1 MTVEQLQ
8 AQSEKL
14 AQVVEQQKDYTYGK
28 ILAKD
33 ILAGAMPEDNPD
45 LYATVLLYL
54 SQCLWRSG
62 LSKDAM
68 PYAEQALTITKKNDN
83 KDLQARLFSMI
94 GTLYSSMAEYVQA
107 LENYQHALDI
117 DEELGSLTRV
127 ASTKGNIGIVYST
140 LSDFARALAYY
151 QESLRLHQEQENNH
165 GIAGNLHNIGNVYCH
180 LSDYTSAL
188 DYYHKSLDLAKY
200 IGSKSGEA
208 LCVGAIGNVY
218 IHLDDYESALHY
230 YQQSLLLAQ
239 ELDNKKSISICM
251 GNIGNVHLELAH
263 FSEALMYFQ
272 RALDISREVFH
283 KTGEVLWKGNI
294 GCVYLQKKYERYDRI
309 KGEEYVRES
318 IAYFQEHGIKSHE
331 YEMRKILA
339 DLYEEECRWEEFAD
353 QFKKYHELKEQVYSE
368 EVQKCVQNNEYQRII
383 AEKEKQLAIEKT
395 RFQEREAAMKEL
407 QKVNQKLIE
416 ADKAKNDII
425 SIVAHDLKNP
435 LTLIQLRAD
444 ILEKV
449 NKDLTEDALIT
460 SAKNISSIAQH
471 MNKIITNLLDIHA
484 LETGKMPINNVE
496 TDIMPIIHK
505 VIVDNRRS
513 ASEKNIVIETDISND
528 IVWVNVDAL
537 ALYQVLENLLSNAIK
552 FSPKGRSIS
561 VICQVENHEVVI
573 SVKDN
578 GPGISQEDQS
588 KLFGKFQ
595 KLTARPT
602 AGEYSTG
609 LGLSIAKTITEHIGG
624 TLECRSVLGQ
634 GAEFIVR
641 LAQSQMY
648 S

>member
-14 AQVVEQQKDYTYGK
+14 AQVVEQQKDYRYGK
-28 ILAKD
+28 SLAENILAN
-33 ILAGAMPEDNPD
+33 AMPEDNPD

-68 PYAEQALTITKKNDN
+68 PYAEQALTIAKNNAN
-83 KDLQARLFSMI
+83 KDVQARVYSMI
-94 GTLYSSMAEYVQA
+94 GTLYSSMAEYVSA
-107 LENYQHALDI
+107 LENYQYALDI
-117 DEELGSLTRV
+117 DEELGIMARV
-127 ASTKGNIGIVYST
+127 ASSKGNMGIVYST
-140 LSDFARALAYY
+140 LSDFARALSYY
-151 QESLRLHQEQENNH
+151 QESLQLHQELKNNG
-165 GIAGNLHNIGNVYCH
+165 GIAGNLHNIGNVYCY

-188 DYYHKSLDLAKY
+188 EYYHKSLDIAKK

-208 LCVGAIGNVY
+208 LCIGAIGNVY
-218 IHLDDYESALHY
+218 IHLEDNESALRY

-251 GNIGNVHLELAH
+251 GNIGNVHLVLTN
-263 FSEALMYFQ
+263 FSEALIYFQ
-272 RALDISREVFH
+272 SALATAQEVFY
-283 KTGEVLWKGNI
+283 KTGEMLWKGNI
-294 GCVYLQKKYERYDRI
+294 GCVYLQKNYEGYDRS

-318 IAYFQEHGIKSHE
+318 IDYFQQHGIKLHE

-339 DLYEEECRWEEFAD
+339 DVYEQECRWEDFSL
-353 QFKKYHELKEQVYSE
+353 QFKRYHELKEQVYSE
-368 EVQKCVQNNEYQRII
+368 EVKKYLQNNEYQRII

-395 RFQEREAAMKEL
+395 RIQERESAMKEL

-444 ILEKV
+444 LLEKV
-449 NKDLTEDALIT
+449 NKNLTQDALIS
-460 SAKNISSIAQH
+460 SAKNIASIVQH

-484 LETGKMPINNVE
+484 LETGKMPVNNVE
-496 TDIMPIIHK
+496 TDIVPVLLK
-505 VIVDNRRS
+505 VVVDNRRS
-513 ASEKNIVIETDISND
+513 AEAKSIVIETDIPND
-528 IVWVNVDAL
+528 MIWVNVDAL
-537 ALYQVLENLLSNAIK
+537 ALYQVLENLVSNAIK
-552 FSPKGRSIS
+552 FSPRGLTVTIS
-561 VICQVENHEVVI
+561 CKVENHAVVI

-578 GPGISQEDQS
+578 GPGISQADQA

-609 LGLSIAKTITEHIGG
+609 LGLSIAKTITEQIGG